1 MVVLKMEDSD
11 RYTLISTGIDKN
23 AALANSF
30 LTIVIE
36 FFVARIF
43 T

>member
-1 MVVLKMEDSD
+1 METSD
-11 RYTLISTGIDKN
+11 WPTLISKGIDNN

-43 T
+43 R